1 MIDAAVIVSLF
12 QRQRTGTRLAELLRD
27 VVRLA
32 TGEVGQHAFFEL
44 RDASGPVL
52 MTSWPGAAE
61 VGLAGPMGLHALPSG
76 DPLLAR
82 YQAGSGA
89 RLGFELST
97 FSGSFVVL
105 AGHAE
110 PPLEHTR
117 VLGETAA
124 ALVTA
129 WDAER
134 RSKDLAERHRLMSQA
149 TQHVIY
155 DWDIAT
161 DTMTWNPRM
170 ADVFAHAE
178 ISRDDIGWWREHLH
192 PDDAER
198 VWTALQHVMTEN
210 ELYWACEY
218 RFRRGDGAYAW
229 VFDRGT
235 LVYDGS
241 RRAMRMLGVMEDISR
256 DRELESRLALASR
269 LAAVGSLASGI
280 AHEINNPLA
289 WVTSNLSFALEE
301 LKKLAAETDND
312 DNERVD
318 EVSEALDDAQTGA
331 ARIAQ
336 IVNDLRTFAHAD
348 HERLAPV
355 SVKRVVEGALTMAN
369 NELKHRARVIR
380 KLDAAPMVMANEAR
394 LGQAVVNLLLNAA
407 WSAGGHGRIPEVTV
421 GTATGGDGSA
431 QIEISDNGQVIAA
444 DVLPHLFDP
453 FFSVRAGGEGIGL
466 GLAVTHSIV
475 SGFGGAIDVES
486 TPARGTTFRI
496 VLPMVPDDS
505 RPAPPPLPPTI
516 VVRRSRVV
524 VIDDER
530 SILTAIERALGSV
543 HEVVG
548 FTDARTA
555 IAAIAERP
563 PDVILCDLM
572 MPEMSGADVW
582 RHVETA
588 WPHLLTRVVLLT
600 GGAFTREAREF
611 LEHCPAP
618 VIDKPFTPKV
628 LREAV
633 DRVVASVPTPA

>member
-1 MIDAAVIVSLF
+1 VIDAAVIISF
-12 QRQRTGTRLAELLRD
+12 FERQRTGTGLAELLRD
-27 VVRLA
+27 VARLGA
-32 TGEVGQHAFFEL
+32 TELGTHAFFEL
-44 RDASGPVL
+44 RDTTGPVL
-52 MTSWPGAAE
+52 MTSWPGTAE
-61 VGLAGPMGLHALPSG
+61 VGLVGPVGAHPLPAVH
-76 DPLLAR
+76 PLLQR
-82 YQAGSGA
+82 YQATCGA
-89 RLGFELST
+89 RWGFELSALT
-97 FSGSFVVL
+97 GCFVVL
-105 AGHAE
+105 SRAPN
-110 PPLEHTR
+110 PPLESTR
-117 VLGETAA
+117 VLGEVTA
-124 ALVTA
+124 ALVAA

-134 RSKDLAERHRLMSQA
+134 RSRDLAERHRLMSQA

-161 DTMTWNPRM
+161 DTMSWNPRM
-170 ADVFAHAE
+170 ADVFAHVE
-178 ISRDDIGWWREHLH
+178 IGRDDIGWWREHLH
-192 PDDAER
+192 PDDADR
-198 VWTALQHVMTEN
+198 VWSALQHVMAEN

-218 RFRRGDGAYAW
+218 RFRRGDGGYAW

-235 LVYDGS
+235 LVYDSS

-301 LKKLAAETDND
+301 LKKLAGQGD
-312 DNERVD
+312 DERVD

-380 KLDAAPMVMANEAR
+380 RLDSAPMVMANEAR

-421 GTATGGDGSA
+421 ATATGVDGSA
-431 QIEISDNGQVIAA
+431 QIEITDNGQVIAA

-453 FFSVRAGGEGIGL
+453 FFSVRVGGEGIGL

-475 SGFGGAIDVES
+475 AGFGGAIDVES

-496 VLPMVPDDS
+496 VLPMVSDDAKS
-505 RPAPPPLPPTI
+505 PPPPSPTT
-516 VVRRSRVV
+516 VVVQRARVM

-530 SILTAIERALGSV
+530 SILTAIERALSSV
-543 HEVVG
+543 HEVLG

-555 IAAIAERP
+555 INAISERH

-572 MPEMSGADVW
+572 MPDMNGADVW
-582 RHVETA
+582 KHMEQV
-588 WPHLLTRVVLLT
+588 WPHLLPRVVLLT
-600 GGAFTREAREF
+600 GGAFTREARDF
-611 LEHCPAP
+611 LERCPAP

-633 DRVVASVPTPA
+633 DRVVASGLVTTSA